1 MNNFYLV
8 FKNLTRNKLRLFL
21 NSFAILI
28 AFLLFGFLGSLK
40 NAFESGVELSADD
53 RLMVVNKINFTQSLP
68 IAYVNKIKAIEGVK
82 DVTHANW
89 FGGYYQDPRV
99 QTMTFAVDAK
109 SYLKVYDDLVLSD
122 KEKQAWFS
130 NQQGMIVGER
140 MAKNHNWSVGDKI
153 PLSSNIFSQKDGSRT
168 WDLTISGIFKP
179 ANPQTDTTYILMHY
193 KYFNETQSWG
203 GNSIGWLPITTDDP
217 SLNQSVADAIDKQ
230 FANSSAETETSTESQ
245 FNKAFLEQ
253 LGDISLII
261 SGVVIAGFFTIL
273 LVVGTS
279 MAQNISERTG
289 EIAVLKTLGFT
300 SKRIFGLVLTE
311 SLLLSSI
318 GGLLGL
324 FIANGMVAGA
334 SQDPKLKNMLPN
346 LIMGQDV
353 VIQSLIFILLLGL
366 ITGII
371 PAWRAMKLNII
382 DALNRN

>member
-1 MNNFYLV
+1 MSNFYLV

-28 AFLLFGFLGSLK
+28 AFILFGFLGSLK

-68 IAYVNKIKAIEGVK
+68 ISYVNKIKAIEGVK

-99 QTMTFAVDAK
+99 QAMTFAVDAE
-109 SYLKVYDDLVLSD
+109 SYLKVYSDLVLND
-122 KEKQAWFS
+122 KEKKAWFN

-153 PLSSNIFSQKDGSRT
+153 PLSSNIFSQRDGSRT
-168 WDLTISGIFKP
+168 WELTISGIFKP

-203 GNSIGWLPITTDDP
+203 GNRIGWLPITTDAP

-261 SGVVIAGFFTIL
+261 TGVVIAGFFTIL

-279 MAQNISERTG
+279 MAQNISERTA

-300 SKRIFGLVLTE
+300 AKRIFGLVLTE

-334 SQDPKLKNMLPN
+334 SQDPQLKNMLPN

-353 VIQSLIFILLLGL
+353 VIQSLIFIFLLGL

>member
-1 MNNFYLV
+1 
-8 FKNLTRNKLRLFL
+8 
-21 NSFAILI
+21 
-28 AFLLFGFLGSLK
+28 
-40 NAFESGVELSADD
+40 
-53 RLMVVNKINFTQSLP
+53 
-68 IAYVNKIKAIEGVK
+68 
-82 DVTHANW
+82 
-89 FGGYYQDPRV
+89 
-99 QTMTFAVDAK
+99 
-109 SYLKVYDDLVLSD
+109 
-122 KEKQAWFS
+122 
-130 NQQGMIVGER
+130 
-140 MAKNHNWSVGDKI
+140 
-153 PLSSNIFSQKDGSRT
+153 
-168 WDLTISGIFKP
+168 
-179 ANPQTDTTYILMHY
+179 
-193 KYFNETQSWG
+193 
-203 GNSIGWLPITTDDP
+203 
-217 SLNQSVADAIDKQ
+217 
-230 FANSSAETETSTESQ
+230 